1 MATVRRLTDGE
12 KKSLERLVRAKRKS
26 LKLAQGQEDY
36 VKLSNR
42 NSSGFYEPWDPRW
55 AQHHVLYPEQPKE
68 VPEGEVE
75 PSSPRPVYLHDY
87 PLPAHEILHFFGF
100 SLEDGTREIWK
111 EEKRVL
117 TEEEKEL
124 DRRYMIEALGTY
136 TPQTRMITLYLPSIR
151 DCAKHIGVDMEG
163 LREVVRIH
171 EYMHALHHLG
181 APGNARGGAWDSLTN
196 SQDPA
201 FLAECWALK
210 ETPTALEVFLASRDH
225 WFGKLTGSCPTRR
238 LEFVAQAGTAIYVDY
253 LEAVYGPRPGSS
265 PSLKEIFWKLM
276 KEQPDAYRL
285 DNDPKDDSFQRKS
298 WPELGA
304 LFRTGLRHDWERAY
318 RHAEEVFR
326 KMRHYAI
333 VVGNLRGEEA
343 SRAIDTYEALG

>member
-1 MATVRRLTDGE
+1 MAKVRRLKGGE
-12 KKSLERLVRAKRKS
+12 KKTDGLIQAKRKTAKEEPS
-26 LKLAQGQEDY
+26 QEDDM
-36 VKLSNR
+36 KLSNR
-42 NSSGFYEPWDPRW
+42 NSRGFYEPWATCW

-68 VPEGEVE
+68 VSEGEVE

-111 EEKRVL
+111 EKKRVL

-136 TPQTRMITLYLPSIR
+136 TPQTRMITLYLPTIR
-151 DCAKHIGVDMEG
+151 ECAKHLGADEAG

-201 FLAECWALK
+201 FLAECW
-210 ETPTALEVFLASRDH
+210 
-225 WFGKLTGSCPTRR
+225 
-238 LEFVAQAGTAIYVDY
+238 
-253 LEAVYGPRPGSS
+253 
-265 PSLKEIFWKLM
+265 
-276 KEQPDAYRL
+276 
-285 DNDPKDDSFQRKS
+285 
-298 WPELGA
+298 
-304 LFRTGLRHDWERAY
+304 
-318 RHAEEVFR
+318 
-326 KMRHYAI
+326 
-333 VVGNLRGEEA
+333 
-343 SRAIDTYEALG
+343 